1 MEKTI
6 VKETVRGVLRES
18 LEPKDAFVELVAES
32 KDAFS
37 GMNANVV
44 LENAAVNPRLVKDID
59 KTKTMYLENGDHRIM
74 VFTNNKVHE
83 VLDLATD
90 ERIVL
95 GSRGEVMQYVNEK
108 KAEGFKPVRNKGAI
122 AKFLRKSVRKIA
134 NYVRKY
140 GLITL
145 VGVGVVAALIYFVGP
160 MAVPFISQ
168 IAMKLG
174 LGGILGGG
182 EAVEVAG
189 DWVNPAPNLAGEM
202 GGTDYVDPM
211 AGITGSDGGSPV
223 DAYRSANS
231 VGVQGDLNADPFGG
245 IGASSFSASQIAD
258 MNSELATLNRDI
270 EALPSL
276 ISNLSLSDT
285 EGNAANVEDLSN
297 RLQSFL
303 DQRDYLQSQLA
314 TQSGIDSQMAA
325 QVASQTAAIAN
336 ALDSAIAQS
345 QSSLA
350 NLAAGDTENRERAI
364 KALNDLIDK
373 RNSLR

>member
-1 MEKTI
+1 MEKQI
-6 VKETVRGVLRES
+6 VKETVRELLRES

-32 KDAFS
+32 KDAFN
-37 GMNANVV
+37 GMNANIV

-108 KAEGFKPVRNKGAI
+108 KAEGFKPVRNKSAI

-145 VGVGVVAALIYFVGP
+145 VGVGVAAALIYFVGP
-160 MAVPFISQ
+160 MAVPFLSQ
-168 IAMKLG
+168 IAMRLG
-174 LGGILGGG
+174 LGGLIGGG
-182 EAVEVAG
+182 ESVEVAG

-202 GGTDYVDPM
+202 GGADYTDPM
-211 AGITGSDGGSPV
+211 GGATGYDGSSPV

-231 VGVQGDLNADPFGG
+231 VGIQGDLNADPFGG
-245 IGASSFSASQIAD
+245 VTGAGFDASQLNN
-258 MNSELATLNRDI
+258 MNSQIGSLNNDIDGIVNAMSGDIDPATRNALAS
-270 EALPSL
+270 E
-276 ISNLSLSDT
+276 
-285 EGNAANVEDLSN
+285 
-297 RLQSFL
+297 LQSAIN
-303 DQRDYLQSQLA
+303 QRDYLQGAIASGDQAAAAAANSASSLA
-314 TQSGIDSQMAA
+314 ATAAA
-325 QVASQTAAIAN
+325 QV
-336 ALDSAIAQS
+336 SAQVAQINQEISRIAQAMS
-345 QSSLA
+345 GNIA
-350 NLAAGDTENRERAI
+350 PETRNVLAAELQRLTQQ
-364 KALNDLIDK
+364 